1 MMSTLTHALQN
12 SKIAAFVSAG
22 TGATGT
28 MTMFDWIPGD
38 IGKLASLIGL
48 ILSII
53 FGYFA
58 IEKALSERKSRKLI
72 NEELEKRLEQS
83 SEEFEKISNLK

>member
-1 MMSTLTHALQN
+1 MNMLTHALQN
-12 SKIAAFVSAG
+12 PKIATFVTAS
-22 TGATGT
+22 TSATGT

-48 ILSII
+48 VLSII

-58 IEKALSERKSRKLI
+58 IEKALHERKTRRLI
-72 NEELEKRLEQS
+72 NEDLERNGKVKDE
-83 SEEFEKISNLK
+83 

>member
-1 MMSTLTHALQN
+1 MMNTVSNALQN
-12 SKIAAFVSAG
+12 PKIATLVSAG

-28 MTMFDWIPGD
+28 ATMFDWIPGD

-48 ILSII
+48 VLSLV

-58 IEKALSERKSRKLI
+58 IEKAIEDRKNRKLVR
-72 NEELEKRLEQS
+72 EELEKRL
-83 SEEFEKISNLK
+83 KR